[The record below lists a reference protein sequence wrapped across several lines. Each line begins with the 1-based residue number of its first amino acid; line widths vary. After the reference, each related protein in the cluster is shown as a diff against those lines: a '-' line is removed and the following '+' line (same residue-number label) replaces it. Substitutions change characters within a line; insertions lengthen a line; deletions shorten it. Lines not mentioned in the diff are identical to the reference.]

1 MNTKDKNIKVTM
13 PKITD
18 KVPLIPSISSLHQEK
33 FIKETNKIDIYN
45 IVLNKIVEKI
55 LYTNRHTDKTYVI
68 FEVPKILIG
77 YPQYDMKSCIL
88 FIINR
93 LSLNDYF
100 VEFLDPF
107 YIYIDWGSKESRKEI
122 YKRKI
127 KMTSSLEVPLHVPKF
142 AVKNADNLK
151 AQTKALLTQFPD
163 TSKVEF
169 VYEDKYKEK
178 MQNKGNTKKK
188 NINTN
193 GTFPTKVRDGRGKK
207 KNKK

>member
-1 MNTKDKNIKVTM
+1 MNKDSINA
-13 PKITD
+13 IT

-33 FIKETNKIDIYN
+33 FVKETNKIDIYN
-45 IVLNKIVEKI
+45 IVLNKIIEKI

-88 FIINR
+88 FIINK

-100 VEFLDPF
+100 VEFMDPF

-122 YKRKI
+122 YKRRI
-127 KMTSSLEVPLHVPKF
+127 KNEIPTPLHIPKF

-151 AQTKALLTQFPD
+151 AQTKALLSQFPD
-163 TSKVEF
+163 T
-169 VYEDKYKEK
+169 
-178 MQNKGNTKKK
+178 
-188 NINTN
+188 
-193 GTFPTKVRDGRGKK
+193 
-207 KNKK
+207 

>member
-1 MNTKDKNIKVTM
+1 MNTKENKDNIKVKM
-13 PKITD
+13 PQIID
-18 KVPLIPSISSLHQEK
+18 KVPLIPTISSLHQEK
-33 FIKETNKIDIYN
+33 YIKETNKIDIYN

-100 VEFLDPF
+100 VDYLDPF

-127 KMTSSLEVPLHVPKF
+127 KTEIPLHLPKF
-142 AVKNADNLK
+142 VVKNADNLK

-178 MQNKGNTKKK
+178 LQNKGKK
-188 NINTN
+188 NINTKGKKN
-193 GTFPTKVRDGRGKK
+193 INTKGKK
-207 KNKK
+207 KR